1 MRRRRRKAAL
11 RRRRRLLASPSTRA
25 SQHTLTPHPRCLPAS
40 ASWSRSGG
48 HDNHAHDNVYAY
60 VGQGFGICGQ
70 LAGHVDYFVN
80 NIVVQ
85 DNDGNYANGAC
96 SGDGKTVVGNNTIYT
111 PTGRVTEC
119 GTTLAAWQAQGN
131 DPGTTNH
138 SYADLTDAML
148 LGYAR
153 NVLGM

>member
-1 MRRRRRKAAL
+1 VRPRGAAPPESPRARPYQNSPPPRRKNDF
-11 RRRRRLLASPSTRA
+11 
-25 SQHTLTPHPRCLPAS
+25 
-40 ASWSRSGG
+40 GG

-70 LAGHVDYFVN
+70 LAGHVDFFVN

-119 GTTLAAWQAQGN
+119 GTSLAQWQAQGN